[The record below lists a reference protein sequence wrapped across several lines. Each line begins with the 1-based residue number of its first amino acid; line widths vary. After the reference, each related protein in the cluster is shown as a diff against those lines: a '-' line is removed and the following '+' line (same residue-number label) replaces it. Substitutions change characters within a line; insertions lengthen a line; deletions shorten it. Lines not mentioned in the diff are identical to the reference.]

1 MNRTVA
7 YLLAQKGPDVWT
19 IAPDATVLHALEL
32 MADNNVGALVV
43 VDQGRLAGII
53 SERDYI
59 RKGVLHN
66 RHSSETL
73 VGQIMTEDLHTV
85 TRQQTIGGCM
95 ALMTNERIR
104 HLPVVEDDALLGL
117 VSIGDVV
124 KALIADQEFMIEQLE
139 RYITG

>member
-7 YLLAQKGPDVWT
+7 HLLAQKGPDVWT
-19 IAPDATVLHALEL
+19 IAPDATVFHALEL

-59 RKGVLHN
+59 RKGVLHD
-66 RHSSETL
+66 RRSSETL
-73 VGQIMTEDLHTV
+73 VRQIMTEDLHTV
-85 TRQQTIGGCM
+85 TRHQTIGGCM

-124 KALIADQEFMIEQLE
+124 KALIADQESMIEQLE